1 MLRAMA
7 AVRTPPGTKR
17 ALSVLFVAASLALL
31 FLRPPP
37 ALRAAIR
44 QHGAASPAAAA
55 AAAAALIGAA
65 GKVLGTGGAGGGTG
79 GAAAAAEAAR
89 LHPASG
95 AASGGGHRGG
105 HRAGGGRHAAAA
117 DPDDVCTGV
126 YVACETWK
134 RDALM
139 EGVAV
144 VLVGNELYQQLPT
157 IGYGGIETSVDTIA
171 AALFSMRIPFF
182 AVVPG
187 RRESAALP
195 FRVLDTAVA
204 SNGRGGLVD
213 AYVAQVRA
221 TLTAELAATARAH
234 AEPNAAA
241 VRFLTDARRAP
252 AADKAAWLR
261 LAPSAGSSEAE
272 SRAAWERVTEAMA
285 AEGAEA
291 PVAAHA
297 PRLAIWSQ
305 SMWSQR
311 FADLAAVALVSHHD
325 GGGPP
330 GGHGWDTGI
339 SNVRHRFLSTDQMDR
354 FLDKANAD
362 EVRRV
367 SRVVPH
373 GLGRDAFT
381 MCPDEGYFLWVA
393 SFDWGWKEKGI
404 HIFLEMAKARP
415 QYKFVGYGAARTPTG
430 RGQITRL
437 FEEAKSV
444 PNFEFRGELKRGPQH
459 LAAFCGAT
467 AFVMPTHHTI
477 GESFGMTV
485 IESLSKGV
493 PVIASNNGA
502 VPEILNIQGRDSGV
516 SPYGATCEGE
526 YNYDCYIAAADRLW
540 KRSVSSSKGI
550 HAYAWN
556 RYDSLFVV
564 DMLLNAT
571 YEALLEERDRGAW
584 GG

>member
-1 MLRAMA
+1 MA
-7 AVRTPPGTKR
+7 
-17 ALSVLFVAASLALL
+17 
-31 FLRPPP
+31 
-37 ALRAAIR
+37 
-44 QHGAASPAAAA
+44 
-55 AAAAALIGAA
+55 
-65 GKVLGTGGAGGGTG
+65 
-79 GAAAAAEAAR
+79 
-89 LHPASG
+89 
-95 AASGGGHRGG
+95 
-105 HRAGGGRHAAAA
+105 
-117 DPDDVCTGV
+117 
-126 YVACETWK
+126 
-134 RDALM
+134 
-139 EGVAV
+139 GVAV
-144 VLVGNELYQQLPT
+144 VLVGNELFQQLPT

-171 AALFSMRIPFF
+171 AALYSMRVPFF

-187 RRESAALP
+187 RRENVALP

-204 SNGRGGLVD
+204 PQGKGGLVD

-221 TLTAELAATARAH
+221 TLAAELDATARAH
-234 AEPNAAA
+234 AQPDAAA

-252 AADKAAWLR
+252 AANKAAWLAM
-261 LAPSAGSSEAE
+261 APGPGSSDSQVREAWARAAE
-272 SRAAWERVTEAMA
+272 SVAADEL
-285 AEGAEA
+285 

-297 PRLAIWSQ
+297 PRLAIWGQ

-330 GGHGWDTGI
+330 GGFGWDLGI
-339 SNVRHRFLSTDQMDR
+339 ANVRHRFLSSDQMDR
-354 FLDKANAD
+354 FLDKADPD
-362 EVRRV
+362 EMRRV

-373 GLGRDAFT
+373 GLSREAFM

-393 SFDWGWKEKGI
+393 AFDWGWKEKGI

-415 QYKFVGYGAARTPTG
+415 AYKFVAYGAARTPTG

-437 FEEAKSV
+437 YEEARSV

-459 LAAFCGAT
+459 VAAFCGAT

-502 VPEILNIQGRDSGV
+502 VPEILNIEGRDSGV

-526 YNYDCYIAAADRLW
+526 HNYECYIAAADRLW
-540 KRSVSSSKGI
+540 KRSVARSKDI

-571 YEALLEERDRGAW
+571 YEAILEERARAGW
-584 GG
+584 R